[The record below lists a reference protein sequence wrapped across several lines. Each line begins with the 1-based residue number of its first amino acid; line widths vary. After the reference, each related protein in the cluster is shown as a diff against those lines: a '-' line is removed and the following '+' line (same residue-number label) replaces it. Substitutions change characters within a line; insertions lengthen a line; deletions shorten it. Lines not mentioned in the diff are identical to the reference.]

1 VKKILKIFSIA
12 LLALCILISP
22 ANLLAVTARFAVK
35 NQNSALSLGEIANSS
50 NAYEMIED
58 AYPYK
63 VFEDRV
69 LAVTEFGISSE
80 DGIGLQACEG
90 RRENFLYYN
99 VSIGT
104 FKVAKVRFAGSE
116 WDIIICNNTANLNS
130 YGKPTVPYKKM
141 LVPLGDAE
149 IVNIYTHEKL
159 IKEIPETEVLPGL
172 MPLPFEFN
180 NHDWADPYSYLE
192 ENFYADP
199 LIYLANQTFPSEPV
213 QHEIVSLKGNRFL
226 ALTIFPFKFD
236 PKNSTIKVFD
246 ISVSVE
252 LTKPASTISQLQ
264 SPSTS
269 SENSGYVIIAPPEF
283 SGAVE
288 SFSAWKMQLG
298 FSVQIMRLDQ
308 IYDEFSGRDNAE
320 KVRNF
325 IIESYSENRTEYYL
339 LVGDCDVCPVRE
351 VWDPANVGMSC
362 DNGTEPSDLYYECLD
377 GNWDANGNS
386 IFGEQDDDVDLYPEV
401 KVGRIPVSTAE
412 DVERVLAMIRKI
424 EENPEPGEWIKN
436 FLLIAPSAFTPGD
449 SSASLEEEVYQKYLA
464 GSFFNSIR
472 LYDVDGSL
480 NPTAVLSAMN
490 QGVGLV
496 DFFDHGAYDQWVGA
510 LQTSDVLSLNNGNKT
525 FLAFAMACETAAFDY
540 QEYTTIAEAFFHSQ
554 NGGAVAYIGATR
566 IAFAGYDCFDG
577 LHHRFWNYFL
587 KDAIEHSEA
596 NAKEALQEAL
606 VEMVSTY
613 SVGGSSLETI
623 YQAIYFGDPA
633 LNLHWKHK
641 VTTAVT
647 SNLEIDS
654 NGVINGTC
662 SMLYGDTP
670 ITGEYRVAISDPTGT
685 IIAEKTGN
693 LGSQG
698 NYTVNFTTT
707 NIPGNYTIKTSLVN
721 PFNYTH
727 ISTFTVG
734 TLNVTVK
741 LDSNPVYGV
750 PINVSGQVL
759 HNGNPVAGE
768 ANVSIINKGTIVN
781 SEIVLI
787 NSSGQYQTEINL
799 TTFGLQSLHV
809 WVSNDTRHGGTFATF
824 KVKRADILIIADDCG
839 AIASIYPGGW
849 YDYNKGSST
858 SYYSFHHALIGE
870 YNVSVYRLIFD
881 PVPSL
886 SFLQQYSAVIV
897 TCGDHYGSCLTSVY
911 RDLTQVLKQYHNTGG
926 DLMFEGG
933 DIAYSLAAGGYTQ
946 FMQSVLH
953 VNFTNDITWESLALN
968 NGPHPITQGLPLQM
982 SLAGGLGSPSADL
995 VLPTNGSEMVSS
1007 YIGYSGSSIT
1017 AFSGGSGLGSV
1028 VYFSFSIDGISDEA
1042 QRNLMI
1048 RNSAVYLLYP
1058 TLQVELSDY
1067 ALLVNTSESIQIH
1080 VTDSDTSQP
1089 IKNATVTFDGCGVSF
1104 QNKTDSNGECSMFIR
1119 PTSAGIINITTE
1131 KTEYP
1136 NFTTQII
1143 VYSMP
1148 KLAAQITPDTLRKKT
1163 QIVNVKVTDFYEH
1176 TDVDLVTV
1184 TLSGC
1189 GVSVTDSTN
1198 LTGIVEFTITPT
1210 SYGRIQLNAS
1220 KYGYDTYTDLV
1231 DVCINAVIIDS
1242 FGTDYP
1248 FYSRWDDLNNMWQQ
1262 YGTIPLHV
1270 DYESLNKYE
1279 ITYQD
1284 LVQSE
1289 ADVLII
1295 SCAASIN
1302 RVYTDNEI
1310 SAIRRYTF
1318 EGHGLIATA
1327 GTFYME
1333 TNNNKLAPIFGMR
1346 DDICYS
1352 ATYMANSSL
1361 NILDTEHP
1369 LFNNIP
1375 ASYTVATGATACPP
1389 DLSWDQDDLSGGTY
1403 VAMSPAYEST
1413 IIVHNGAVFVSHWVE
1428 YMSNNYDF
1436 QLMYNALVWSKF
1448 EAPEHD
1454 LEVTL
1459 DAPSFSEP
1467 EQPCNITTR
1476 IYNVGRG
1483 NETDVFLTLSV
1494 NNTII
1499 NSTIIMELPAWSS
1512 HEISYLWTPT
1522 LEGTYNITAR
1532 ITPVL
1537 GEENILNNEATTF
1550 IDVKYPLINPI
1561 EGQWAY
1567 YDITYFDE
1575 NGEILEL
1582 GKIKVT
1588 YVRYVAPYLIY
1599 VSVEAVAPYMKD
1611 SAQTLIVPGW
1621 MVVNTFS
1628 RTIMEGAGVGTSFP
1642 YWIETDITLGSEV
1655 RIGSNT
1661 AIVVGDQ
1668 IIRINGRPIDCWIL
1682 IWEGQSQEN
1691 ATCTLWFDKAS
1702 GLWISEENQI
1712 QFHLLLEIE
1721 PTVTITSFYLLDET
1735 NIPIG
1740 YEHELEVALESP
1752 ASISLDETAL
1762 INVTIYNFG
1771 RVEEIDVRYEILING
1786 SIVCSGIIP
1795 KLNNGSSSTL
1805 SYLWTPNK
1813 KGMYNVTAYVHPVP
1827 GENIIINNVESKKA
1841 EVTCDSTPPTI
1852 SIISPADNIL
1862 INSTFTEIVWLGND
1876 DDSGIDCY
1884 FIYLNGELVGNSN
1897 ASTTSWWLSN
1907 LPQGSNNIT
1916 IVAYDKAGNHA
1927 SDQIT
1932 VTVDLSQPT
1941 VEIMAPENESYL
1953 KETALII
1960 VSGCDTH
1967 FDNMTLWLNETSVAT
1982 FTDDGASVYTWN
1994 TSLIKDGTYTIKL
2007 VAYDKAGNKAE
2018 VSILVIVDNTSP
2030 QVVWVSPSTGSY
2042 VSGMAK
2048 LMFDYQEPNVC
2059 EALLQIDGGAL
2070 ANVTDLTSYLWN
2082 TTAMSDGE
2090 HILILMVLDKAGNI
2104 NNTLATIINI
2114 DNTSP
2119 VAEITEP
2126 DDAQF
2131 IHRLSTV
2138 SFMYYDEN
2146 LENVTLKIDS
2156 EVHDVTNTTKFMLD
2170 TTELSDGNY
2179 TIVLTVVDKAK
2190 NIIEQ
2195 MVTITVDNTNP
2206 EVDITYYELNGTKLT
2221 GIVIIEFNA
2230 SDKNLGNVLLYIDAA
2245 AFDVTGLH
2253 SYEWNTT
2260 EVGDGAHIIRLVAYD
2275 KAGNMGETSPLT
2287 VETTN
2292 IQQGNEENY
2301 LAGRDFGLIV
2311 GAALGLTFGLIIGFA
2326 VMLAARK
2333 KRKLSES

>member
-1 VKKILKIFSIA
+1 MKILKSFLVA
-12 LLALCILISP
+12 LLALCILMTP
-22 ANLLAVTARFAVK
+22 ANLLAVTAKFVVK
-35 NQNSALSLGEIANSS
+35 NPNSASLSQAEIANSS
-50 NAYEMIED
+50 DVHETIED
-58 AYPYK
+58 AYPYRI
-63 VFEDRV
+63 FDDRV
-69 LAVTEFGISSE
+69 LAVTEFGTNSE
-80 DGIGLQACEG
+80 DGIGLQTCEN
-90 RRENFLYYN
+90 RHENFLDYD

-130 YGKPTVPYKKM
+130 YGKPTVPYRKM

-149 IVNIYTHEKL
+149 IVNIYTQEKL
-159 IKEIPETEVLPGL
+159 IKEIAETEVLPGL

-180 NHDWADPYSYLE
+180 NNDWADPYSYFE

-199 LIYLANQTFPSEPV
+199 LVYLSNQTFPLESV
-213 QHEIVSLKGNRFL
+213 QHEIVSLEGNRFL

-236 PKNSTIKVFD
+236 PNNNTIKVFD
-246 ISVSVE
+246 ICVSVE
-252 LTKPASTISQLQ
+252 LTKPASTISQFQ
-264 SPSTS
+264 SLSTS
-269 SENSGYVIIAPPEF
+269 SESSGYVIIVPPEF
-283 SGAVE
+283 SEAVE
-288 SFSAWKMQLG
+288 SFSAWKTQLG

-308 IYDEFSGRDNAE
+308 IYSKFSGRDNAE

-325 IIESYSENRTEYYL
+325 IIESYSENGTEYYL

-449 SSASLEEEVYQKYLA
+449 SSAALEEEVYQKYLA

-480 NPTAVLSAMN
+480 STSAVLYAMN

-510 LQTSDVLSLNNGNKT
+510 LQTSDVLSLYNGNKT

-540 QEYTTIAEAFFHSQ
+540 QEYTTIAEAFFHNQ
-554 NGGAVAYIGATR
+554 NGGAIAYIGATR

-587 KDAIEHSEA
+587 KDATEHSEV

-613 SVGGSSLETI
+613 SVGGPSLETI

-633 LNLHWKHK
+633 LNLHWKQK
-641 VTTAVT
+641 VTTTAT
-647 SNLEIDS
+647 PNLETDS

-662 SMLYGDTP
+662 TTLFSDIP
-670 ITGEYRVAISDPTGT
+670 ITGGYRVAISDPAGT
-685 IIAEKTGN
+685 VIAEKTGN

-707 NIPGNYTIKTSLVN
+707 SIPGNYTVTTSLVN
-721 PFNYTH
+721 PFNYTN

-741 LDSNPVYGV
+741 LGSNPVYGV
-750 PINVSGQVL
+750 PIDVSGQVL
-759 HNGNPVAGE
+759 LNGNPVAGE
-768 ANVSIINKGTIVN
+768 ANVSIINKDTIVN
-781 SEIVLI
+781 SEIVSI

-809 WVSNDTRHGGTFATF
+809 WVSNDTKHGGTFATF

-839 AIASIYPGGW
+839 LIASIYPGGW
-849 YDYNKGSST
+849 YDYNRGSST
-858 SYYSFHHALIGE
+858 SYYSFRHALIDE

-886 SFLQQYSAVIV
+886 SFLHQYSAVIV

-911 RDLTQVLKQYHNTGG
+911 RNITQVLKQYHNTGG

-933 DIAYSLAAGGYTQ
+933 DIAYSLATFGYTE

-953 VNFTNDITWESLALN
+953 ANFTYDVTGEDMSLS

-982 SLAGGLGSPSADL
+982 SLAGGLGSPSVDL

-1007 YIGYSGSSIT
+1007 YVGYSGSSIT
-1017 AFSGGSGLGSV
+1017 AFPGGSGLGSV

-1048 RNSAVYLLYP
+1048 KNSALYLLYP
-1058 TLQVELSDY
+1058 TLNVELSDY
-1067 ALLVNTSESIQIH
+1067 ALLVNASESIQIY

-1089 IKNATVTFDGCGVSF
+1089 IKNATVTFDGCGVSS
-1104 QNKTDSNGECSMFIR
+1104 QNKTDSNGECDIFIR
-1119 PTSAGIINITTE
+1119 PTIAGIINITTE
-1131 KTEYP
+1131 KTGYP
-1136 NFTTQII
+1136 NFIAQII

-1163 QIVNVKVTDFYEH
+1163 QNVSVKVTDFYEH

-1189 GVSVTDSTN
+1189 GVSETGSTN

-1210 SYGRIQLNAS
+1210 SYGYIQLNAS
-1220 KYGYDTYTDLV
+1220 KYGYDNYTDLV
-1231 DVCINAVIIDS
+1231 DVCIKAVVVDS

-1248 FYSRWDDLNNMWQQ
+1248 FYSCWDDLNNKWQQ
-1262 YGTIPLHV
+1262 YGTIPLRV
-1270 DYESLNKYE
+1270 DCKSLDKSE

-1295 SCAASIN
+1295 SCAAAVN
-1302 RVYTDNEI
+1302 RIYTDDEI
-1310 SAIRRYTF
+1310 SAIKRYTF

-1333 TNNNKLAPIFGMR
+1333 INNNKLAEIFGMR
-1346 DDICYS
+1346 DDISYS
-1352 ATYMANSSL
+1352 ITIIANSSL

-1375 ASYTVATGATACPP
+1375 ACYPVAYGLTACPP
-1389 DLSWDQDDLSGGTY
+1389 DFSWNQDDLLGGTY
-1403 VAMSPAYEST
+1403 VAMSPAYEGT
-1413 IIVHNGAVFVSHWVE
+1413 IIVHDGVVFISHFVE
-1428 YMSNNYDF
+1428 YMSNNHDF
-1436 QLMYNALVWSKF
+1436 QLMYNAAVWSKY
-1448 EAPEHD
+1448 EVQEHD
-1454 LEVTL
+1454 LKVIL
-1459 DAPSFSEP
+1459 YAPSYLEP
-1467 EQPCNITTR
+1467 EHSCSIMAR
-1476 IYNVGRG
+1476 IYNVGLN
-1483 NETDVFLTLSV
+1483 NETDVSLALLV
-1494 NNTII
+1494 NDTII
-1499 NSTIIMELPAWSS
+1499 NSTIIPDLPAWSS
-1512 HEISYLWTPT
+1512 YEISYVWTPT
-1522 LEGTYNITAR
+1522 LEGTYNITAYV
-1532 ITPVL
+1532 TPVL
-1537 GEENILNNEATTF
+1537 GEENVFDNQATTF
-1550 IDVKYPLINPI
+1550 IEVRYPMINPS

-1567 YDITYFDE
+1567 YDITYCDE
-1575 NGEILEL
+1575 DGEILEKQ
-1582 GKIKVT
+1582 KIKVT
-1588 YVRYVAPYLIY
+1588 YVNYIAPYLVY
-1599 VSVEAVAPYMKD
+1599 VTVEAVSPFTEY
-1611 SAQTLIVPGW
+1611 SAKTTILSGW
-1621 MVVNTFS
+1621 MVVNTLN
-1628 RTIMEGAGVGTSFP
+1628 RMIVEGSGIGTSFP
-1642 YWIETDITLGSEV
+1642 YWIETNISLGSKV
-1655 RIGSNT
+1655 KIGLST
-1661 AIVVGDQ
+1661 AIVVDDQ

-1682 IWEGQSQEN
+1682 VWEGQSQEN
-1691 ATCTLWFDKAS
+1691 ATCTFWFDKAS
-1702 GLWISEENQI
+1702 GLWISEESKI
-1712 QFHLLLEIE
+1712 TFHLSLEME
-1721 PTVTITSFYLLDET
+1721 PAVTITSLYLLGET

-1786 SIVCSGIIP
+1786 SIVCSGTIS
-1795 KLNNGSSSTL
+1795 KLNNCSSSIL
-1805 SYLWTPNK
+1805 SYLWAPIQ
-1813 KGMYNVTAYVHPVP
+1813 KGMYNVTAYVYPVP
-1827 GENIIINNVESKKA
+1827 GENIITNNVESKEV
-1841 EVTCDSTPPTI
+1841 EVTVDSTPPTI
-1852 SIISPADNIL
+1852 SIISPADNVL
-1862 INSTFTEIVWLGND
+1862 INSTFTEIIWLGND
-1876 DDSGIDCY
+1876 DDSGVDCY
-1884 FIYLNGELVGNSN
+1884 FVYLNGELVGNSN
-1897 ASTTSWWLSN
+1897 ASTTTWQLSS
-1907 LPQGSNNIT
+1907 LLQGSNNIT

-1927 SDQIT
+1927 SDQII

-1941 VEIMAPENESYL
+1941 VEIIAPENESYL
-1953 KETALII
+1953 KETVLII

-1967 FDNMTLWLNETSVAT
+1967 FDNMTLFLNETSVAT
-1982 FTDDGASVYTWN
+1982 FTDDGASVYAWS
-1994 TSLIKDGTYTIKL
+1994 TSLIEDGTYTIKL

-2018 VSILVIVDNTSP
+2018 VSIMVIVDNTAPKVTWLSP
-2030 QVVWVSPSTGSY
+2030 LTGSY
-2042 VSGMAK
+2042 VSGIAK
-2048 LMFDYQEPNVC
+2048 LMFNYQEPNVR
-2059 EALLQIDGGAL
+2059 EALLQIDGRAL

-2082 TTAMSDGE
+2082 TATMSDGE
-2090 HILILMVLDKAGNI
+2090 HVLTLMVLDKAGNI
-2104 NNTLATIINI
+2104 NNTLTTIINI

-2119 VAEITEP
+2119 VAEITKP
-2126 DDAQF
+2126 DEAQF
-2131 IHRLSTV
+2131 ISGLYTV
-2138 SFMYYDEN
+2138 SFTYYDEN
-2146 LENVTLKIDS
+2146 LEDATLKIGS
-2156 EVHDVTNTTKFMLD
+2156 KAYDVTNTTKFIFN
-2170 TTELSDGNY
+2170 TTELPDGNY

-2190 NIIEQ
+2190 NVIEQ
-2195 MVTITVDNTNP
+2195 TVTITVDNTDP
-2206 EVDITYYELNGTKLT
+2206 EVDLTFSELNGTKLT
-2221 GIVIIEFNA
+2221 GIVVIEFNA
-2230 SDKNLGNVLLYIDAA
+2230 SDKNLGNVLLYINAA

-2260 EVGDGAHIIRLVAYD
+2260 EVGDGTHTIRLVAYD
-2275 KAGNMGETSPLT
+2275 RAGNMGETSPLT
-2287 VETTN
+2287 VETVN
-2292 IQQGNEENY
+2292 VQQGNEENY

-2311 GAALGLTFGLIIGFA
+2311 GVVLGLAFGLIIGFA
-2326 VMLAARK
+2326 VMLAVRK
-2333 KRKLSES
+2333 KRKLSKS

>member
-1 VKKILKIFSIA
+1 MKKILKNFLVA
-12 LLALCILISP
+12 LLALCILITP

-35 NQNSALSLGEIANSS
+35 NPNSALSLAEIANSS
-50 NAYEMIED
+50 DVHEMIED

-63 VFEDRV
+63 IFEDRV
-69 LAVTEFGISSE
+69 LAVTEFGTNSE
-80 DGIGLQACEG
+80 DSIGLQACE
-90 RRENFLYYN
+90 RRHENILDYD

-116 WDIIICNNTANLNS
+116 WSIIICNNTANLNS

-149 IVNIYTHEKL
+149 IVNIYTQEKL
-159 IKEIPETEVLPGL
+159 TKEISETEVLPGL

-180 NHDWADPYSYLE
+180 NHGWTDPYSYFE

-199 LIYLANQTFPSEPV
+199 RIYLSNQTFPSEPV
-213 QHEIVSLKGNRFL
+213 QHEIVSLEGNRFL

-236 PKNSTIKVFD
+236 PKNSTIRVLD
-246 ISVSVE
+246 ICVSVE

-264 SPSTS
+264 SLSTS
-269 SENSGYVIIAPPEF
+269 SENSGYVIIAPLEF
-283 SGAVE
+283 SEAVE
-288 SFSAWKMQLG
+288 SFSAWKKQLG

-308 IYDEFSGRDNAE
+308 IYSQFNGSDKAE

-325 IIESYSENRTEYYL
+325 IIESYSENGTEYYL

-351 VWDPANVGMSC
+351 VWDPVNVGISC

-386 IFGEQDDDVDLYPEV
+386 IFGESDDDVDLYPEV

-480 NPTAVLSAMN
+480 STSAVLSAMN
-490 QGVGLV
+490 QGIGLV

-540 QEYTTIAEAFFHSQ
+540 QEYTTIAEAFFHNQ
-554 NGGAVAYIGATR
+554 NGGAIAYIGATR

-587 KDAIEHSEA
+587 KDATEHSEA

-613 SVGGSSLETI
+613 SAGGPTLETI

-633 LNLHWKHK
+633 LNLHWKQK
-641 VTTAVT
+641 VTTTAT
-647 SNLEIDS
+647 PNLETDS
-654 NGVINGTC
+654 NGVVNGTC
-662 SMLYGDTP
+662 TTLYGDTP
-670 ITGEYRVAISDPTGT
+670 ISGEYNVAISDPIGT
-685 IIAEKTGN
+685 VIAEKTGN

-707 NIPGNYTIKTSLVN
+707 NIPGNYTIKTSLVT
-721 PFNYTH
+721 PFSYTH

-734 TLNVTVK
+734 TLNVTVE

-750 PINVSGQVL
+750 PIDVSGQVL
-759 HNGNPVAGE
+759 LDGNPVAGE
-768 ANVSIINKGTIVN
+768 ANVSIINKDTIVN
-781 SEIVLI
+781 SEIVSI
-787 NSSGQYQTEINL
+787 NNSGQYKTEINL
-799 TTFGLQSLHV
+799 TTFGVQSLHV
-809 WVSNDTRHGGTFATF
+809 WVSNETRHGGTFVTF

-839 AIASIYPGGW
+839 LIASIYPGGW
-849 YDYNKGSST
+849 YDYNRGSST
-858 SYYSFHHALIGE
+858 SYYSFRHALIDE
-870 YNVSVYRLIFD
+870 YNVNVYRLIFD
-881 PVPSL
+881 PTPSL

-911 RDLTQVLKQYHNTGG
+911 RNLTQVLKQYHNAGG

-933 DIAYSLAAGGYTQ
+933 DIAYSLATFGYTG
-946 FMQSVLH
+946 FMQAVLH
-953 VNFTNDITWESLALN
+953 VNFTDDVTGENLNLN
-968 NGPHPITQGLPLQM
+968 NEPHPITQGLPLQM
-982 SLAGGLGSPSADL
+982 SLVGGLGSPSVDL

-1007 YIGYSGSSIT
+1007 YVGHSGSSIT
-1017 AFSGGSGLGSV
+1017 AFPGGSGLGSV

-1048 RNSAVYLLYP
+1048 KNSAVYLLYP
-1058 TLQVELSDY
+1058 TLKVELSDY
-1067 ALLVNTSESIQIH
+1067 ALLVNTSESIRIH

-1089 IKNATVTFDGCGVSF
+1089 IKNATVTFDGCGVLS
-1104 QNKTDSNGECSMFIR
+1104 QNKTDSNGECDMFIK
-1119 PTSAGIINITTE
+1119 PTSVGIINITTE
-1131 KTEYP
+1131 KTGYP
-1136 NFTTQII
+1136 NFTAQII

-1148 KLAAQITPDTLRKKT
+1148 KLTAQVTPDTLRNKT
-1163 QIVNVKVTDFYEH
+1163 QNVSVKVTDFYEH

-1189 GVSVTDSTN
+1189 GVSESDSTN

-1210 SYGRIQLNAS
+1210 SYGYIQLNAS
-1220 KYGYDTYTDLV
+1220 KYGYDNYTDLI
-1231 DVCINAVIIDS
+1231 DVCIKAVIVDS

-1248 FYSRWDDLNNMWQQ
+1248 FYSCWDDLNNKWQQ
-1262 YGTIPLHV
+1262 YGAIPLRV
-1270 DYESLNKYE
+1270 DCESLDKNE

-1284 LVQSE
+1284 LTQSD

-1295 SCAASIN
+1295 SCSAAVN
-1302 RVYTDNEI
+1302 RMYTDEEI
-1310 SAIRRYTF
+1310 SAIKRYTL
-1318 EGHGLIATA
+1318 EGHGCIATA
-1327 GTFYME
+1327 GTFYIV

-1346 DDICYS
+1346 EDISYS
-1352 ATYMANSSL
+1352 ITVIANSSL
-1361 NILDTEHP
+1361 NILDTQHP

-1375 ASYTVATGATACPP
+1375 SCYPVAYGLTACPP
-1389 DLSWDQDDLSGGTY
+1389 DFYWNQDDISGGTY
-1403 VAMSPAYEST
+1403 VAMSPAYEGT

-1428 YMSNNYDF
+1428 YMSNDHDF
-1436 QLMYNALVWSKF
+1436 QLMYNAAVWSKY
-1448 EAPEHD
+1448 EAQEHD
-1454 LEVTL
+1454 LKATL
-1459 DAPSFSEP
+1459 DAPFYLEP
-1467 EQPCNITTR
+1467 EHPCNIITR
-1476 IYNVGRG
+1476 IYNVGLN
-1483 NETDVFLTLSV
+1483 NETDVSLTLLV
-1494 NNTII
+1494 NDTII
-1499 NSTIIMELPAWSS
+1499 NSTIIPELPAWSS
-1512 HEISYLWTPT
+1512 YEISYVWTPT
-1522 LEGTYNITAR
+1522 LEGTYNITAY

-1537 GEENILNNEATTF
+1537 GEKNVFDNQATTF
-1550 IDVKYPLINPI
+1550 IEVKYPLINPS

-1575 NGEILEL
+1575 DGEILETL
-1582 GKIKVT
+1582 KTKVT
-1588 YVRYVAPYLIY
+1588 YVSYVAPHLIY
-1599 VSVEAVAPYMKD
+1599 VTVEAVSTFTED
-1611 SAQTLIVPGW
+1611 SAKTTLMPGW
-1621 MVVNTFS
+1621 MVVNTFN
-1628 RTIMEGAGVGTSFP
+1628 RMIVEGSGVGASFP
-1642 YWIETDITLGSEV
+1642 YWIETNISLGSEV
-1655 RIGSNT
+1655 KIGLGT

-1668 IIRINGRPIDCWIL
+1668 IIRINGRPIDCWVL
-1682 IWEGQSQEN
+1682 VWEGQSQEN
-1691 ATCTLWFDKAS
+1691 ATCTFWFDKAS
-1702 GLWISEENQI
+1702 GLWISEEDQI

-1721 PTVTITSFYLLDET
+1721 PTITITSLYLLDKT

-1786 SIVCSGIIP
+1786 SIVCSGIIS
-1795 KLNNGSSSTL
+1795 KLNNSSSSTL
-1805 SYLWTPNK
+1805 SYLWTPIK
-1813 KGMYNVTAYVHPVP
+1813 KGMYNVTAYVLPVP
-1827 GENIIINNVESKKA
+1827 GENIIINNVESKKV
-1841 EVTCDSTPPTI
+1841 EVTVDSTPPTI
-1852 SIISPADNIL
+1852 SIISPTNNIL
-1862 INSTFTEIVWLGND
+1862 INSTFTEIIWLGND

-1897 ASTTSWWLSN
+1897 ASTTTWQLSS
-1907 LPQGSNNIT
+1907 LLQGSNNIT
-1916 IVAYDKAGNHA
+1916 IIAYDKAGNHA

-1941 VEIMAPENESYL
+1941 VEIIAPENESYL
-1953 KETALII
+1953 KETVLII

-1967 FDNMTLWLNETSVAT
+1967 FDNMTLWLNDTSVAT

-2007 VAYDKAGNKAE
+2007 AAYDKAGNKA
-2018 VSILVIVDNTSP
+2018 VVFILVIVDNTAP
-2030 QVVWVSPSTGSY
+2030 QVAWISPSTGSY
-2042 VSGMAK
+2042 VSGMTK
-2048 LMFDYQEPNVC
+2048 LMFDYQEPNVR
-2059 EALLQIDGGAL
+2059 EALLQIDGRVL

-2082 TTAMSDGE
+2082 TITMSDGE
-2090 HILILMVLDKAGNI
+2090 HVLTLMVLDKAGNI
-2104 NNTLATIINI
+2104 NNTLTTIINI

-2131 IHRLSTV
+2131 IRGLYTV

-2146 LENVTLKIDS
+2146 LENATLKINS
-2156 EVHDVTNTTKFMLD
+2156 EVHDVANTTKFMLD
-2170 TTELSDGNY
+2170 TTELPDGNY
-2179 TIVLTVVDKAK
+2179 AIVLTVVDKAK

-2206 EVDITYYELNGTKLT
+2206 EVDITCYELNGTKVT
-2221 GIVIIEFNA
+2221 GIVIIEFNV
-2230 SDKNLGNVLLYIDAA
+2230 SDKNLSNALLYIDAT
-2245 AFDVTGLH
+2245 AFDVTGLQ

-2260 EVGDGAHIIRLVAYD
+2260 EVGDGTHILRLVAYD
-2275 KAGNMGETSPLT
+2275 KAGNMGETSPLA
-2287 VETTN
+2287 VETIN

-2311 GAALGLTFGLIIGFA
+2311 GAALGLALGLIIGFA

-2333 KRKLSES
+2333 KRELSKS